1 MIKEVQTELAEK
13 GISLHVSDEVKEFLL
28 EKGYDDKYGARPLR
42 RVIQRYIE
50 DEISELYLRKEILDK
65 DSISAIMLNAQVSI
79 VKSHE

>member
-1 MIKEVQTELAEK
+1 M
-13 GISLHVSDEVKEFLL
+13 SDEVKEFLL